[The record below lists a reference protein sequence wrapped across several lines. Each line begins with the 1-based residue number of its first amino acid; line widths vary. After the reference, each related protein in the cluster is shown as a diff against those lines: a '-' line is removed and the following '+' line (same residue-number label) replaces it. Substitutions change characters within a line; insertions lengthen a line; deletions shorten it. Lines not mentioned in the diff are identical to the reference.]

1 MNETGRDTLKLFPLI
16 IPRPPSCNS
25 RRFSLESRSPIESA
39 DSCLSAVCRLPT
51 SSSKLASA
59 SSRCLAIRE
68 SLKSSKMSAN
78 TSGSSGLLREY
89 LVDFYSI
96 EENRS
101 AYRTAQSS
109 RLDLFDARNRSRESR
124 LRFTKTRTENAEL
137 HLQRYRFD
145 YRTLNRTG
153 NE

>member
-1 MNETGRDTLKLFPLI
+1 
-16 IPRPPSCNS
+16 
-25 RRFSLESRSPIESA
+25 
-39 DSCLSAVCRLPT
+39 
-51 SSSKLASA
+51 
-59 SSRCLAIRE
+59 
-68 SLKSSKMSAN
+68 MSAN

-124 LRFTKTRTENAEL
+124 LPFTKTRTENAEL

-145 YRTLNRTG
+145 YRTLNG
-153 NE
+153 